1 MCGICGAVWTDPR
14 FAVERPVLREMTGK
28 LRHRGPDDEGA
39 YTAQLFHTPPAP
51 PQPGVAL
58 GHRRL
63 AIIDVDSSR
72 QPLANENGGIRVV
85 FNGEIYNYQELRKRL
100 EGNGHQF
107 HTAGDTETLV
117 HLYEDDG
124 PEFVKHLVGMFA
136 IAIWD
141 SARRRLVVARDRIG
155 QKPLYYRQEAGRLAF
170 ASELKSLL
178 AIPGMPRK
186 IDPGALD
193 EYLTFQYVPYPHTIF
208 RGISKLPPA
217 HVGVWQDGLWSVS
230 RYWEPEWNVEKP
242 ISTGN
247 AVEQL
252 RERLRESVRMQLRS
266 DVPLGAFLSGGI
278 DSSILTAIMQQ
289 ESASKVQTFSIGF
302 PEREYDESHFAR
314 RVAVHLGTEHH
325 ELRVEPNAV
334 ELLPKLVWHFD
345 EPFGDSSAIPTF
357 YLAELTRKQV
367 TVAISGDGGDELF
380 CGYDRYRAIRM
391 ANLVDRLP
399 LGSALARWRVWDRL
413 PNSGFQK
420 SLLRRLR
427 RFIELA
433 GLPASQRYGELVSI
447 FNEPR
452 RAALYSE
459 AFVATLPDRDPT
471 EFLAA
476 AFAKCKQREAV
487 TAASL
492 VDVMTYLPCDLCH
505 KVDIATMAHGL
516 ECRQPF
522 LDHRVVE
529 FAVGLP
535 ISLKL
540 RNRRSKWLLRE
551 AFGSM
556 LPAEVF
562 RRPKQG
568 FGVPLDYWLRGDLR
582 ELLHD
587 VLLSPTALERGYFR
601 SEAVRALVDEHL
613 ALKRDHSARLWALLV
628 LEIWQ
633 REWKTPETWN
643 SQIVD
648 ATAHGH

>member
-14 FAVERPVLREMTGK
+14 FAVERPVLREMTVA

-39 YTAQLFHTPPAP
+39 YISQLLHIPPAP

-72 QPLANENGGIRVV
+72 QPLANENGTIRVV
-85 FNGEIYNYQELRKRL
+85 FNGEIYNYRELRKRL

-107 HTAGDTETLV
+107 HTEGDTETLV
-117 HLYEDDG
+117 HLYEDEG

-141 SARRRLVVARDRIG
+141 GPRRRLVLARDRIG

-178 AIPGMPRK
+178 AIPGTSRE
-186 IDPGALD
+186 IDPAALD
-193 EYLTFQYVPYPHTIF
+193 EYLTFQYVPHPHTIF

-217 HVGVWQDGLWSVS
+217 HVGVWQDGDWSVHC
-230 RYWEPEWNVEKP
+230 YWKQEWNVEKP
-242 ISTGN
+242 ISIGD
-247 AVEQL
+247 AVEPL
-252 RERLRESVRMQLRS
+252 RERLRESVRMQLQS

-278 DSSILTAIMQQ
+278 DSSILTALMQQ
-289 ESASKVQTFSIGF
+289 ESTSKVQTFSIGF

-314 RVAVHLGTEHH
+314 SVANHLGTEHH
-325 ELRVEPNAV
+325 ELRVDPNAI

-345 EPFGDSSAIPTF
+345 EPFGDSSAIPTY
-357 YLAELTRKQV
+357 YLAELTRKHV

-420 SLLRRLR
+420 SQLRRLR
-427 RFIELA
+427 RFIELV
-433 GLPASQRYGELVSI
+433 GLPASRRYGELVSI

-452 RAALYSE
+452 RAALYSDE
-459 AFVATLPDRDPT
+459 FVAQLPDRDPT

-476 AFAKCKQREAV
+476 AFAKCQQRDAV

-492 VDVMTYLPCDLCH
+492 VDVMTYLPCDLCN

-535 ISLKL
+535 LSLKL
-540 RNRRSKWLLRE
+540 RHRRGKWLLRE

-582 ELLHD
+582 SLLHD
-587 VLLSPTALERGYFR
+587 VLLSPPALGRGYFR
-601 SEAVRALVDEHL
+601 PEAVRALIDEHL
-613 ALKRDHSARLWALLV
+613 ASKRDHSARLWALLV
-628 LEIWQ
+628 LEMWQ
-633 REWKTPETWN
+633 REWM
-643 SQIVD
+643 D
-648 ATAHGH
+648 